1 MDLNN
6 LRQLIREELTKVMN
20 ENNTLTLKNLT
31 LNDLP
36 QVANSVKMVG
46 IDQNNVNLPWLEG
59 AMFRIDLNSDEA
71 QNNLDYYKNKLVGE
85 LGSEILNAPIKLD
98 PSEVWY
104 KKVQIESD
112 LFDAAKDQAS
122 KLKGD
127 YLKGEREAGR
137 TSGLD

>member
-20 ENNTLTLKNLT
+20 EGNTLTLKNLT

-36 QVANSVKMVG
+36 QIANSVKMVG

-71 QNNLDYYKNKLVGE
+71 QNNLDYYKSKLVDE
-85 LGSEILNAPIKLD
+85 LGSEILDAPIKLD

-104 KKVQIESD
+104 KKAQIESD
-112 LFDAAKDQAS
+112 LFDTAKERAN
-122 KLKGD
+122 KLKSD